1 MRNTQALSEELQ
13 NGSEMRNT
21 WLLFDQ
27 KYKIRLE
34 MLGSCPRKHKVDLRW
49 EIPNSCLPEDIQSVF
64 KIWNNRLSP
73 EQIQI
78 GFEIRNTGPLSEEIQ
93 SGFEM
98 RNSLLLSEW
107 QGMTLGLEGRHL
119 HWNAPGTYKHLNSF
133 IELYWQKNESEC
145 SICHNRKKGRSRVV
159 FFVDWDIVHK
169 C

>member
-1 MRNTQALSEELQ
+1 MFLRFEILGYHRPS
-13 NGSEMRNT
+13 
-21 WLLFDQ
+21 
-27 KYKIRLE
+27 KYKL
-34 MLGSCPRKHKVDLRW
+34 DLRKKYW
-49 EIPNSCLPEDIQSVF
+49 
-64 KIWNNRLSP
+64 
-73 EQIQI
+73 
-78 GFEIRNTGPLSEEIQ
+78 PLAEEIQ

-145 SICHNRKKGRSRVV
+145 SICHNRKKGRSRVG